1 MVDDVRRPTAM
12 SSTEL
17 HPILKGA
24 RACVFDAGG
33 TLIHPDWQRLA
44 SLAEGHAGRR
54 FGADEMRR
62 AFGEMLRCVGSPGPG
77 GRVINQGGRHWTFR
91 AMYEGLGLD
100 EAACESLVGSIDA
113 AHAERHIWCGC
124 DPDAAFVLDE
134 LKRRGLLV
142 AVISNTED
150 GRARDALEAAG
161 LADRFDVIVDSHLVG
176 FSKPDPAIFRHA
188 LELLGVG
195 PREAVFV
202 GDSYAHDALAA
213 RAAGLA
219 AVLLDPLDLHPEAAC
234 PRIRRLGDLLRGEV

>member
-1 MVDDVRRPTAM
+1 M
-12 SSTEL
+12 SSDEL
-17 HPILKGA
+17 HPTLRGA

-44 SLAEGHAGRR
+44 ALAEGRAGRR
-54 FGADEMRR
+54 FEAEEMRR
-62 AFGEMLRCVGSPGPG
+62 AFGEMLRCVGAPEPG
-77 GRVINQGGRHWTFR
+77 GRLIKQSGRHWTFR

-100 EAACESLVGSIDA
+100 EAACESLVGRLDE

-124 DPDAAFVLDE
+124 DPEAPRVLDE
-134 LKRRGLLV
+134 LKGRGLLV

-161 LADRFDVIVDSHLVG
+161 LAGRFDVIVDSHLVG
-176 FSKPDPAIFRHA
+176 LKKPDPAIFRHA
-188 LELLGVG
+188 LGLLGVE
-195 PREAVFV
+195 PHEAVFV

-219 AVLLDPLDLHPEAAC
+219 PVLLDPLDLHPEADC
-234 PRIRRLGDLLRGEV
+234 PRIRRLGELLRREV

>member
-1 MVDDVRRPTAM
+1 M
-12 SSTEL
+12 
-17 HPILKGA
+17 

-33 TLIHPDWQRLA
+33 TLVHPDWGRLA
-44 SLAEGHAGRR
+44 RLAEEAAGRR

-62 AFGEMLRCVGSPGPG
+62 AFGEMLRCVGAPQPG
-77 GRVINQGGRHWTFR
+77 GRVIEQSGRHWTFR
-91 AMYEGLGLD
+91 AMYGGLGLD
-100 EAACESLVGSIDA
+100 EAACEGLVARIDA

-124 DPDAAFVLDE
+124 ETDAPRVIDG

-142 AVISNTED
+142 GVISNTED

-161 LADRFDVIVDSHLVG
+161 LADRFDVIVDSHVVG

-188 LELLGVG
+188 LGLLGVEPG
-195 PREAVFV
+195 EAVFV

-219 AVLLDPLDLHPEAAC
+219 AVLLDPFDLHPEADC
-234 PRIRRLGDLLRGEV
+234 PRVRRLGDLLPAEV